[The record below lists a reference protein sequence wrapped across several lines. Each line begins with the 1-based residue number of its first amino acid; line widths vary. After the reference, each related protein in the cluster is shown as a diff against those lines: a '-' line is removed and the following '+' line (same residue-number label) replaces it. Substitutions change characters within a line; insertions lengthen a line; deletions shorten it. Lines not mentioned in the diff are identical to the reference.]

1 VSKNPFKII
10 NKLMKNKFKKWLL
23 KKSVSDFASILAKLM
38 SNGINESYKIHDD
51 SVMYWEEP
59 SEIHDWLNSHGVN
72 IKAGI
77 VPRYIDG
84 GAGRAYF
91 IDNYVVKFS
100 RNPVE
105 ANVAKMTASN
115 KSLPTP
121 IIDVISLKNNVYA
134 ILQHKINMDAPKKI
148 KEAADFVTMI
158 CDDYPEMDGFPSDLE
173 TQKKLSIEVLKKYN
187 GDMDLLPF
195 MLIILSN
202 LSKLYKAT
210 GFKHDDA
217 GPTNVGVMGGNIVFP
232 DLGPNQTKDFDHN
245 NALDN
250 IENNRKRL
258 GLPNYSRI

>member
-1 VSKNPFKII
+1 MI

-23 KKSVSDFASILAKLM
+23 KKSVSDFANILAKLM
-38 SNGINESYKIHDD
+38 SNGISESYKIHDD
-51 SVMYWEEP
+51 SIVFWKK
-59 SEIHDWLNSHGVN
+59 SSVLQNWLQNHGIN
-72 IKAGI
+72 FKTGE
-77 VPRYIDG
+77 VPKYIDG

-121 IIDVISLKNNVYA
+121 IIDVLSLGNNTYA
-134 ILQHKINMDAPKKI
+134 ILSHKVEMNVPEKI
-148 KEAADFVTMI
+148 KDAADYVTVI

-187 GDMDLLPF
+187 GDMGLLPF

-217 GPTNVGVMGGNIVFP
+217 GPSNVGVMGGNIVFP
-232 DLGPNQTKDFDHN
+232 DLGPNQTKDFN
-245 NALDN
+245 ASSALDK
-250 IENNRKRL
+250 IKGNREKL
-258 GLPNYSRI
+258 GLPDFSRI